1 MQLWKTVRIWVQPR
15 NYIRVKICQKTTVW
29 EESITCQSHK
39 IFIQGDSDM
48 QKDNMSSGFLKV
60 KNFLKIEV
68 VDEKSE
74 TNS

>member
-1 MQLWKTVRIWVQPR
+1 
-15 NYIRVKICQKTTVW
+15 
-29 EESITCQSHK
+29 
-39 IFIQGDSDM
+39 M